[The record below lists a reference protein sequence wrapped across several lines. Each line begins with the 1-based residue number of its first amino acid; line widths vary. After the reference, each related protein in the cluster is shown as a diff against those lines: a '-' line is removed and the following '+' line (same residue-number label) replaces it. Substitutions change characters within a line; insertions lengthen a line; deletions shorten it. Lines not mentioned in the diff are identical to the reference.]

1 MGRHLSAVTRLTP
14 ARYGLTVLS
23 RAFGWAARDVAIDL
37 GTANTLVYLKG
48 RGIVASEPSVV
59 AMDAVTGQVEAVGS
73 EAKRMIGRTPARIS
87 AVRPLRHGVIAD
99 FEVTE
104 AMLRYFMRRVEQP
117 RFGRPRLVMCVPSGV
132 TEVEK
137 RAVIDASSSAGARSV
152 QLIEE
157 PLAAAIGAGLDI
169 SEPHGHMVVDVGG
182 GTTEVAVI
190 SMGGIVVSESLR
202 IGGYELD
209 DAVSAHLRS
218 VHGLAIGA
226 QTAEDIKVQL
236 GSAWPEVEAIELEV
250 RGRHLA
256 SGLPKS
262 VLLSSD
268 EVREALADPVQLIV
282 EAVKETL
289 ERTPPELAA
298 DISQT
303 GILLAGGGVLLR
315 GFGERIEDETGMP
328 TRLADSPLTCVAIGS
343 GMALEELQ
351 TMRAADANAE
361 RAGRRAARAA
371 ERPAP

>member
-1 MGRHLSAVTRLTP
+1 MLSKLT
-14 ARYGLTVLS
+14 
-23 RAFGWAARDVAIDL
+23 GWAARDVAIDL
-37 GTANTLVYLKG
+37 GTANTLVYLRG

-117 RFGRPRLVMCVPSGV
+117 RFSRPRLVMCVPSGV
-132 TEVEK
+132 TEVEQ
-137 RAVIDASSSAGARSV
+137 RAVIDASLSAGARSV

-169 SEPHGHMVVDVGG
+169 AEPRGRMVVDVGG

-190 SMGGIVVSESLR
+190 SLGGIVVSESLR
-202 IGGYELD
+202 TGGYELD
-209 DAVSAHLRS
+209 DAVSAHLRTE
-218 VHGLAIGA
+218 HGLAIGA
-226 QTAEDIKVQL
+226 QSAEDIKVRL
-236 GSAWPEVEAIELEV
+236 GSAWSEVEEVELEV

-256 SGLPKS
+256 TGLPKS
-262 VLLSSD
+262 VLLTTD
-268 EVREALADPVQLIV
+268 EVREALADPVTAIV
-282 EAVKETL
+282 DAVKETL

-298 DISQT
+298 DITQT

-315 GFGERIEDETGMP
+315 GFAERIEDETGMP
-328 TRLADSPLTCVAIGS
+328 THLADSPLTCVAIGS
-343 GMALEELQ
+343 GMALEEVD
-351 TMRAADANAE
+351 TMRVADAS
-361 RAGRRAARAA
+361 AARLRRR
-371 ERPAP
+371 EQRMTTKL

>member
-1 MGRHLSAVTRLTP
+1 
-14 ARYGLTVLS
+14 VLS
-23 RAFGWAARDVAIDL
+23 WLTGWAARDVAIDL
-37 GTANTLVYLKG
+37 GTANTLVYLRG

-59 AMDAVTGQVEAVGS
+59 AMDHVTGQVEAVGS

-104 AMLRYFMRRVEQP
+104 AMLRYFMRRAELP

-137 RAVIDASSSAGARSV
+137 RAVIDASLSAGARSV

-218 VHGLAIGA
+218 RHGLAIGA

-236 GSAWPEVEAIELEV
+236 GSAWPEVEDVEVDV

-262 VLLSSD
+262 VRLTSD
-268 EVREALADPVQLIV
+268 EVRDALADQVQSIV
-282 EAVKETL
+282 DAVKETL

-298 DISQT
+298 DVTQT

-315 GFGERIEDETGMP
+315 GFAERVEDETGMP

-343 GMALEELQ
+343 GMALEEVD
-351 TMRAADANAE
+351 TMRAADASA
-361 RAGRRAARAA
+361 RAAGRRGAQRRT
-371 ERPAP
+371 ERSSV